1 MTAWTDFVK
10 QYAKEKN
17 LSYKESLKQAAPSYK
32 QQKENPCP
40 KGHAVCSCSAEP
52 PTPAV
57 EPPATPKGEKFK
69 ISDELAIFINKPLN
83 SIFTQNEIVR
93 FINSYITKNNL
104 NDYPNRAFFLD
115 DKLAKLFNL
124 PNTKSIRFFEYV
136 KKLNHHFFK
145 IKNDSPEVV
154 PPTKKYKKV
163 KLNIIEDE
171 PISRPAIEP
180 PPPQTREL
188 TETKDYKLQFAKK
201 RKRLTKK
208 QQRKKPPSYP
218 PTIIETP
225 LKKRNLIFP
234 TPYRKVKLNIIEDD
248 AVELPKIEP
257 PPTQTR
263 ELTETIETTN
273 EPIKSLPPLVSE
285 TEEELNKTSIP
296 KLKEM
301 LKELNFTKFAK
312 FKKQDYVDKILEL
325 KNIPKGVW
333 WRGKYDFLYNDLK
346 TLYSYLDNTTMFN
359 IEYIKR
365 ALLKDINKL
374 EELKKSNLK
383 GEQRRQKYRL
393 IKDQIERF
401 EEFIKEFD
409 KLNNIDFEKEVEKLE
424 NEDAERKKRIDKYF
438 EKKESEPTPVVVPLE
453 AAFFNRYKK

>member
-1 MTAWTDFVK
+1 MTAWTDYVK

-17 LSYKESLKQAAPSYK
+17 LSYKEAMKQAAPSYK
-32 QQKENPCP
+32 QHKEKPCP

-52 PTPAV
+52 PTPA
-57 EPPATPKGEKFK
+57 
-69 ISDELAIFINKPLN
+69 
-83 SIFTQNEIVR
+83 
-93 FINSYITKNNL
+93 
-104 NDYPNRAFFLD
+104 
-115 DKLAKLFNL
+115 
-124 PNTKSIRFFEYV
+124 
-136 KKLNHHFFK
+136 
-145 IKNDSPEVV
+145 EVV

-171 PISRPAIEP
+171 PISRPTIEP
-180 PPPQTREL
+180 PEPQTREL

-257 PPTQTR
+257 LPTQTR

-285 TEEELNKTSIP
+285 TEDDLNKTPIP

>member
-17 LSYKESLKQAAPSYK
+17 LSYKEAMKQAAPSYK
-32 QQKENPCP
+32 QHKENPCP
-40 KGHAVCSCSAEP
+40 KGHTVCSCSAEP
-52 PTPAV
+52 PTPT
-57 EPPATPKGEKFK
+57 EPPTP
-69 ISDELAIFINKPLN
+69 DEV
-83 SIFTQNEIVR
+83 TQNIQNIYKQNKED
-93 FINSYITKNNL
+93 TK
-104 NDYPNRAFFLD
+104 
-115 DKLAKLFNL
+115 
-124 PNTKSIRFFEYV
+124 
-136 KKLNHHFFK
+136 
-145 IKNDSPEVV
+145 
-154 PPTKKYKKV
+154 
-163 KLNIIEDE
+163 
-171 PISRPAIEP
+171 
-180 PPPQTREL
+180 
-188 TETKDYKLQFAKK
+188 
-201 RKRLTKK
+201 LTKK
-208 QQRKKPPSYP
+208 QLYDPLSVLSPTDQTKVKNLVNNLKIPSVKEMLALLKNKTTEPQINEVISKK
-218 PTIIETP
+218 IKKKKLKMP
-225 LKKRNLIFP
+225 L
-234 TPYRKVKLNIIEDD
+234 PYRKVTLNILEDD
-248 AVELPKIEP
+248 AIELPKIEP
-257 PPTQTR
+257 PEPQTR
-263 ELTETIETTN
+263 ELIETIETIE
-273 EPIKSLPPLVSE
+273 EPIKQKKKKSRKVKLDIQGDHLPPLVSE
-285 TEEELNKTSIP
+285 TEDDLNKTPIP

-333 WRGKYDFLYNDLK
+333 WRHKYDFLYSDLK
-346 TLYSYLDNTTMFN
+346 TLYSYLDDTTMFN

-424 NEDAERKKRIDKYF
+424 NEDAERNKRIDKYF